1 MKKGNSPPEGECQ
14 CKSYLQFVCYTPLL
28 LFERAFCLTKGKKAN
43 KIRYMLKELIDKFYL
58 DNQDNKKQLHFY
70 VSDAGKCPR
79 AIFFK
84 LKQAPAERADPRI
97 LRIYEHGEQL
107 HRHIYNILYRLK
119 IGLTT
124 EIPIPTQEIVS
135 GRADAILCLNGE
147 NYVLDI
153 KSMNSMIFKNLTSP
167 KIENVYQIQLYMH
180 FFAIKKGLL
189 LYIDKDR
196 QDIKEFVIDY
206 EPALVM
212 TLLNNFQDLK
222 SKLENNQV
230 PSALSNYPK
239 NWQCDYCQY
248 KEICRLAGQEGL
260 DWNVFKDKMSAKSA

>member
-1 MKKGNSPPEGECQ
+1 
-14 CKSYLQFVCYTPLL
+14 
-28 LFERAFCLTKGKKAN
+28 
-43 KIRYMLKELIDKFYL
+43 MLKELIDKFYL

-70 VSDAGKCPR
+70 ISDAGKCPR
-79 AIFFK
+79 AVFFK
-84 LKQAPAERADPRI
+84 LKQAPAEKADPRI

-107 HRHIYNILYRLK
+107 HRHLYNVLYRLK

-124 EIPIPTQEIVS
+124 EIPIPPQEIVS

-153 KSMNSMIFKNLTSP
+153 KSMNSMIFRNLTSP

-180 FFAIKKGLL
+180 FFNIKKGLL

-196 QDIKEFVIDY
+196 QDIKEFVINY
-206 EPALVM
+206 ELDLVQ

-222 SKLENNQV
+222 NKVENNQV
-230 PSALSNYPK
+230 PPALSDYLS
-239 NWQCDYCQY
+239 NWQCGYCQF
-248 KEICRLAGQEGL
+248 KEICRLAGRDML
-260 DWNVFKDKMSAKSA
+260 DWSQFKEKIMAETKQ